1 MSEEKKSNSERR
13 GGIDTVIE
21 NVDSLSC
28 VILSL
33 FSNQIG
39 PKWKDVVTK
48 CIKGHYQPL
57 LLLYADPRGTPVS
70 TQDLPPP
77 VDLQQYSRTCYDSE
91 DSGKQSGLQAY
102 ALCCSVVCD
111 LFFCCLCVFLLVGSL
126 VVKADLEDFQYFTFE
141 LLFQSKTLLIVC
153 VVNISKKCWRRSLKK
168 KKKSSERSVVEWKQR
183 GTINDDFKDWVH
195 KFIIR
200 FNRKGIIAELH
211 KLIEMKGS
219 CRITLSLTSLLNLIC
234 EI

>member
-70 TQDLPPP
+70 TQDLPPQ

-102 ALCCSVVCD
+102 ALCCSVVIY
-111 LFFCCLCVFLLVGSL
+111 FFCCSVCAFVIGVFGC
-126 VVKADLEDFQYFTFE
+126 
-141 LLFQSKTLLIVC
+141 QS
-153 VVNISKKCWRRSLKK
+153 
-168 KKKSSERSVVEWKQR
+168 
-183 GTINDDFKDWVH
+183 
-195 KFIIR
+195 
-200 FNRKGIIAELH
+200 
-211 KLIEMKGS
+211 
-219 CRITLSLTSLLNLIC
+219 
-234 EI
+234 